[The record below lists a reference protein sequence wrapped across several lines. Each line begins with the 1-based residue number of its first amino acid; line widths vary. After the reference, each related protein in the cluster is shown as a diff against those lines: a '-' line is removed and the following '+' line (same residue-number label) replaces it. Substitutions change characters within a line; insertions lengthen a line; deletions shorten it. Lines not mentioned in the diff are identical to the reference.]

1 MYRPEEV
8 ETRVHKR
15 MGKYALILLFISFN
29 TYSDELFDIRDEQG
43 TVNLTVGDDSVSQFV
58 TLPFTFNYYD
68 VDFTAAKMSS
78 NGCLSFTSLACQ
90 DYNPRQLPY
99 QNYIMYP
106 FWTDLI
112 NINNGKMLYKAYQD
126 KAVFGW
132 YDMSEYYD
140 AARKN
145 NFEVILYNDNSYE
158 FRYGILNLTN
168 HNVLIGSQGG
178 AGEID
183 QRLWFVTSNNIN
195 FNNTNIITGTSF
207 LFNVPIVEEEEPIIP
222 YFDDNINIDNIIE
235 DVIDNF
241 DTSLSAQDLSDSINQ
256 DISTGIEISESVNYD
271 ISQTGYDI
279 FETIGMTQ
287 EDVYG
292 FDLNEPIT
300 EQTVVDE
307 IIPDDFIVSITD
319 NIDATIDVNL
329 LEIAGVDVFGIPD
342 GISDPIFDTIT
353 ETTSM
358 PDELNDNVLNETVDL
373 EKFFFQDNNDTAV
386 VDKED
391 TAKQDTEYKVERK
404 AETAEDNQTTTNEDI
419 GEQGIESFL
428 SETTSEELADADI
441 DAESN
446 TASDSLADTMS
457 DATIEN
463 NMLTQAN
470 ELQDSGGFSD
480 QSTLIAAVGYKKGFN
495 DYKSV
500 TIQDKADWYEPKDI
514 YLGVTNTDNAIGYY
528 RMIGADSKFSE
539 IVRSQYDR

>member
-1 MYRPEEV
+1 
-8 ETRVHKR
+8 
-15 MGKYALILLFISFN
+15 MGKYALILLFISLN
-29 TYSDELFDIRDEQG
+29 TYSDDLINLRNEQG
-43 TVNLTVGDDSVSQFV
+43 TVNLTVGDDSVSSFV

-68 VDFTAAKMSS
+68 VDFTTAKMSS

-90 DYNPRQLPY
+90 DYNPSPLPY
-99 QNYIMYP
+99 EDYIMYP

-112 NINNGKMLYKAYQD
+112 NIDNGKMLYKAYQD

-140 AARKN
+140 SAHKN

-158 FRYGILNLTN
+158 FRYGILNITN

-183 QRLWFVTSNNIN
+183 QRLWLATSNNTN

-207 LFNVPIVEEEEPIIP
+207 MFNVPIAEEEEPVIP

-241 DTSLSAQDLSDSINQ
+241 DSSLASQDLSDPINQ
-256 DISTGIEISESVNYD
+256 DISMTGIEISESVNYD

-279 FETIGMTQ
+279 FENVGMTQ

-300 EQTVVDE
+300 EQQVVDQ
-307 IIPDDFIVSITD
+307 IIPDDFIVSIAD
-319 NIDATIDVNL
+319 NIDATINVNL
-329 LEIAGVDVFGIPD
+329 LEIAGVDVLGIPD
-342 GISDPIFDTIT
+342 GIPDLIFDVIT
-353 ETTSM
+353 ETAGM

-373 EKFFFQDNNDTAV
+373 ERFFFQDNTDTAV

-404 AETAEDNQTTTNEDI
+404 QETAEENQTTINDDI

-428 SETTSEELADADI
+428 SETTIEELADVDI
-441 DAESN
+441 NIEN
-446 TASDSLADTMS
+446 NNASDSLADTMS
-457 DATIEN
+457 DATIED
-463 NMLTQAN
+463 NMSTQAN
-470 ELQDSGGFSD
+470 EVQDSGGFSD
-480 QSTLIAAVGYKKGFN
+480 QSTLIAAVGYKKGFS

-500 TIQDKADWYEPKDI
+500 TLQDKSGWYETEDI
-514 YLGVTNTDNAIGYY
+514 YPGVTNTDNAMSYY

-539 IVRSQYDR
+539 MVRSQYDR

>member
-1 MYRPEEV
+1 
-8 ETRVHKR
+8 
-15 MGKYALILLFISFN
+15 MGKYALILLITFN
-29 TYSDELFDIRDEQG
+29 AYSDELINLKNEQG
-43 TVNLTVGDDSVSQFV
+43 TVNLTVSDDAVSSFV
-58 TLPFTFNYYD
+58 TLPFTFTYYD
-68 VDFTAAKMSS
+68 VDFTTAKMSS

-90 DYNPRQLPY
+90 NYNPSPLPY
-99 QNYIMYP
+99 EDYIMYP

-112 NINNGKMLYKAYQD
+112 NIDNGKMLYKAYQD

-140 AARKN
+140 AAHKN

-158 FRYGILNLTN
+158 FRYGILNITN

-178 AGEID
+178 PNEID
-183 QRLWFVTSNNIN
+183 QRLLFTTSNNIN

-207 LFNVPIVEEEEPIIP
+207 LFNVPIAEEEEPIIP

-241 DTSLSAQDLSDSINQ
+241 NTNPVLEDLSN
-256 DISTGIEISESVNYD
+256 SVDYD

-300 EQTVVDE
+300 EQTLVDE

-329 LEIAGVDVFGIPD
+329 LEIAGIDVLGIPD
-342 GISDPIFDTIT
+342 GIPDPIFDTIT
-353 ETTSM
+353 ESAGM
-358 PDELNDNVLNETVDL
+358 PDELNDNVLNENVDL
-373 EKFFFQDNNDTAV
+373 ERFFFQDNNDTAV

-391 TAKQDTEYKVERK
+391 TAKQDAEYKAERK
-404 AETAEDNQTTTNEDI
+404 AETAEENQTTTNEDI
-419 GEQGIESFL
+419 GEEGIESFL
-428 SETTSEELADADI
+428 SETTTEELADADI
-441 DAESN
+441 NVESN

-480 QSTLIAAVGYKKGFN
+480 QSTLIAAVGYKKGFS

-500 TIQDKADWYEPKDI
+500 TIQDNADWYDPKDI
-514 YLGVTNTDNAIGYY
+514 YPGVTNTDNAMSYY

-539 IVRSQYDR
+539 MVRSQYDR